1 MRISGRPLFWFV
13 VVIVVLM
20 VWRAPQDMSDVLS
33 GIGNLFVSIADGVA
47 AFIRAL
53 TAG

>member
-1 MRISGRPLFWFV
+1 MKISGRPLFWFV
-13 VVIVVLM
+13 VVVVVLM

-33 GIGNLFVSIADGVA
+33 GIGRFFVSIADGAA

-53 TAG
+53 GAN